1 MNQTPNVT
9 IRHGA
14 EHAAA
19 IPPVSSDA
27 APLQNG
33 KIRDAR
39 GRMIEVKPLNAL
51 EIYRLMK
58 ITKATGA
65 EGFFG
70 MAVMVCS
77 VRSIDGEPEAFINS
91 DRDIESMIQ
100 SLGNDGLAAVSEAL
114 TEYKEEIGE
123 APKR

>member
-1 MNQTPNVT
+1 MTDIHNVT
-9 IRHGA
+9 IHSTT
-14 EHAAA
+14 HADT
-19 IPPVSSDA
+19 PPVPGVAS
-27 APLQNG
+27 PRQNG

-39 GRMIEVKPLNAL
+39 GRLIEVKPLDAL

-77 VRSIDGEPEAFINS
+77 VRSIDGESEIINN
-91 DRDIESMIQ
+91 DREIEIMIQ
-100 SLGNDGLAAVSEAL
+100 RLGNEGLAAVSEAL